1 MRRSIRGLRVPKSAS
16 VTSWGSWALAKACNS
31 RVASLQSEVASYHH
45 LENNFPYHVQLSVA
59 AGTDVGRIRA
69 GNEDS
74 LYADADRDRGL
85 FIVADG
91 MGGHAAG
98 EVASE
103 MAVQIVARDLSSL
116 RDLTRS
122 ESAALV
128 AQALK
133 AANRAIYERTIH
145 ESEKQGMGTTASCLL
160 LGQGRYLIGHVGD
173 SRVYLLRDG
182 IFQQITKD
190 HSYVQEQV
198 DAGLLTA
205 EQARYHPYSNVITRC
220 VGANANVE
228 ADVLTGDIR
237 NGDLFLIASDG
248 LTGMLEDSQLKRI
261 IDTRQTPGR
270 MVDSMITEANRRG
283 GLDNITAIVVSVI
296 SVLNGSTGEHVVVSP
311 A

>member
-1 MRRSIRGLRVPKSAS
+1 M
-16 VTSWGSWALAKACNS
+16 
-31 RVASLQSEVASYHH
+31 
-45 LENNFPYHVQLSVA
+45 QLSVA

-74 LYADADRDRGL
+74 LYADADRERGL

-103 MAVQIVARDLSSL
+103 MAVQIVARDLSDV
-116 RDLTRS
+116 RDLMHADVGSRM
-122 ESAALV
+122 AD
-128 AQALK
+128 ALK
-133 AANRAIYERTIH
+133 AANRAIYERTIQ
-145 ESEKQGMGTTASCLL
+145 EAEKQGMGTTASCLL
-160 LGQGRYLIGHVGD
+160 AGQGRYIIGHIGD
-173 SRVYLLRDG
+173 SRVYLLREG
-182 IFQQITKD
+182 VFRQVTKD

-198 DAGLLTA
+198 DAGFLTP

-220 VGANANVE
+220 VGANAAVE
-228 ADVLTGDIR
+228 ADVLSGELR

-248 LTGMLEDSQLKRI
+248 LTGMVEDPQLRRILESK
-261 IDTRQTPGR
+261 QTPGR

-283 GLDNITAIVVSVI
+283 GLDNITAIVVQVVN
-296 SVLNGSTGEHVVVSP
+296 VLSGSTGEQAAVLR